1 MFADQSRKHLRE
13 FPEMAIM
20 LTERE
25 PVLSNSR
32 VHHPAAICIG
42 SGRFLPRR
50 SEWHTLRK
58 SCIDVAVGG
67 AKLATKEL

>member
-20 LTERE
+20 LTARE

-32 VHHPAAICIG
+32 DHHPAPG
-42 SGRFLPRR
+42 SEPAADPSTRHARIRPNRASL
-50 SEWHTLRK
+50 
-58 SCIDVAVGG
+58 G
-67 AKLATKEL
+67 AEDTQDFE